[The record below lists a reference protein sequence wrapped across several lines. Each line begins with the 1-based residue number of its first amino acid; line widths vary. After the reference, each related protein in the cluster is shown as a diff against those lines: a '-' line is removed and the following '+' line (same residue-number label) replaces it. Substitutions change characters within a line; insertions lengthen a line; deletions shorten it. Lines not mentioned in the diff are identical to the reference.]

1 MRRLVTVGLV
11 AAAVGLAACGGD
23 DDKTS
28 GVGTPQQEGDRK
40 GAENAV
46 RGYLRA
52 LTAKNGGKA
61 CSYFTPDYQRSVV
74 EKNREFA
81 RRHGADNC
89 AELIS
94 AITAEAGPPTFEG
107 QKLNG
112 STVDKLKL
120 VATVRVGGEEQNA
133 TVTGSQGLQRYELVT
148 SKGRWL
154 IASLVPAVSFGT
166 PTKVKVRSVRDY
178 SPQSAMGG
186 TMDGGTSTR
195 GRISG
200 TYAVPFAVLGTLLVG
215 LAGWGVAR
223 YYRDRRIA
231 ASVRGL
237 DARAR
242 ASQ

>member
-1 MRRLVTVGLV
+1 VLV
-11 AAAVGLAACGGD
+11 AGAVGLAACGGGD
-23 DDKTS
+23 DEKKTS
-28 GVGTPQQEGDRK
+28 DVGSPKREGDRK

-46 RGYLRA
+46 RDYLRA

-133 TVTGSQGLQRYELVT
+133 TVTGAQGLQRYELHT
-148 SKGRWL
+148 SGGKWL
-154 IASLVPAVSFGT
+154 IAEVE
-166 PTKVKVRSVRDY
+166 
-178 SPQSAMGG
+178 SAGG
-186 TMDGGTSTR
+186 
-195 GRISG
+195 
-200 TYAVPFAVLGTLLVG
+200 
-215 LAGWGVAR
+215 
-223 YYRDRRIA
+223 
-231 ASVRGL
+231 
-237 DARAR
+237 
-242 ASQ
+242 